1 MSGKFMDIESIRGD
15 EYFTLDKDAETIA
28 KYIIHP
34 MTIWLPFND
43 RGNAFDRVLPKY
55 GHQVICTESDFFT
68 TPPPIGTEAVV
79 SNPPFSRK
87 KDVIKRLAELD
98 MKFVLIMPFLW
109 LNDGIPF
116 DYANQFMFF
125 RSRMHFRIN
134 GEELN
139 RPRQNC
145 VVISNGLLTKEFI
158 VIREGVNS

>member
-1 MSGKFMDIESIRGD
+1 M
-15 EYFTLDKDAETIA
+15 
-28 KYIIHP
+28 
-34 MTIWLPFND
+34 
-43 RGNAFDRVLPKY
+43 
-55 GHQVICTESDFFT
+55 
-68 TPPPIGTEAVV
+68 
-79 SNPPFSRK
+79 
-87 KDVIKRLAELD
+87 AELD

>member
-68 TPPPIGTEAVV
+68 TPPPNRYRSSCQQSSIQQKEGCHQAV
-79 SNPPFSRK
+79 
-87 KDVIKRLAELD
+87 
-98 MKFVLIMPFLW
+98 
-109 LNDGIPF
+109 G
-116 DYANQFMFF
+116 
-125 RSRMHFRIN
+125 
-134 GEELN
+134 
-139 RPRQNC
+139 
-145 VVISNGLLTKEFI
+145 
-158 VIREGVNS
+158 